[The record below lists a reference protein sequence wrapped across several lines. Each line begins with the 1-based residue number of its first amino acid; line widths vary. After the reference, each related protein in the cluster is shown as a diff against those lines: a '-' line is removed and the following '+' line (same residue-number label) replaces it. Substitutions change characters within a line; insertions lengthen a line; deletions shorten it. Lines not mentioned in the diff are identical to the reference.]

1 MVSEPTVTNDVI
13 AAGSPAGTV
22 TENQPEPRMAS
33 GTLTLIPAN
42 ERIPTAQEQPMAV
55 SRTVIPRNA
64 APRNVPLPVTK
75 TVVTPA
81 AAYAPPADFSPFQAP
96 LISSLERGKWYVQL
110 GVYSRPDNVEDEIIR
125 IGSAYPVAVQNI
137 GTDTSPMFRVLL
149 GPLNQGECGAILQRF
164 KSIGYPDAFVRHN

>member
-1 MVSEPTVTNDVI
+1 
-13 AAGSPAGTV
+13 
-22 TENQPEPRMAS
+22 
-33 GTLTLIPAN
+33 
-42 ERIPTAQEQPMAV
+42 
-55 SRTVIPRNA
+55 
-64 APRNVPLPVTK
+64 
-75 TVVTPA
+75 
-81 AAYAPPADFSPFQAP
+81 
-96 LISSLERGKWYVQL
+96 LERGKWYVQL